1 MRMSDW
7 SSDVC
12 SSDLQSSAPA
22 AGARAIRPRAP
33 ASAEAPAKFE
43 QLVARHDVDRTHV
56 EVGEGEFAVARA
68 DQAADLQPEMFQ
80 HLADFAVL
88 ALGQRHFDP
97 LIAHR
102 AAFAIVVDLR
112 SEERRVGKECVSTGR
127 SRWWPYH

>member
-1 MRMSDW
+1 MRISDW

-12 SSDLQSSAPA
+12 SSDL
-22 AGARAIRPRAP
+22 
-33 ASAEAPAKFE
+33 
-43 QLVARHDVDRTHV
+43 V

-97 LIAHR
+97 LIAPR
-102 AAFAIVVDLR
+102 AAFEIGVDLAVADAVDLDPHREFFELRLADVAEGARAVR
-112 SEERRVGKECVSTGR
+112 SEEHTSELQQTMRNSYAVFCLKK
-127 SRWWPYH
+127 

>member
-1 MRMSDW
+1 MRISDW

-12 SSDLQSSAPA
+12 SSDL
-22 AGARAIRPRAP
+22 
-33 ASAEAPAKFE
+33 
-43 QLVARHDVDRTHV
+43 V

-97 LIAHR
+97 LIAPR
-102 AAFAIVVDLR
+102 AAFEIGVDLAVANAVDLDPHR
-112 SEERRVGKECVSTGR
+112 EFFELRLADVAEGARAVGAIDPARGEFELALEFAV
-127 SRWWPYH
+127 

>member
-22 AGARAIRPRAP
+22 AGARATRPRSP

-88 ALGQRHFDP
+88 ALGQRHFD
-97 LIAHR
+97 
-102 AAFAIVVDLR
+102 R
-112 SEERRVGKECVSTGR
+112 SEEHTTELQSLMRITHAVFCLKQKRKQ
-127 SRWWPYH
+127 